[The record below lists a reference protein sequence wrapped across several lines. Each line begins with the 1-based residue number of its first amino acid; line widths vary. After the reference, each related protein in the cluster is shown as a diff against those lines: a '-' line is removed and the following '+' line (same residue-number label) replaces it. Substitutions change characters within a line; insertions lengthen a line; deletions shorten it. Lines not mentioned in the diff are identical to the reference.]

1 MVAWFTTGMTIRG
14 LGRFGVWRYYG
25 AVTPGEAKELEG
37 LGYSSIWLGGS
48 PAAELPVV
56 ESLLEATENLVIG
69 TSIVNVWTAPAAETA
84 ESFHRIDK
92 RFPGRFVLGIGI
104 GHPEH
109 QNEYRKPY
117 DVLVEYID
125 VLDKA
130 GVPKQQIALAAL
142 GPRVLELAGDR
153 TAGALPYLTTPQ
165 HTREARDI
173 LGPDALLVAEHKIV
187 LDTDPATARPTGRD
201 VVKFYLGLRN
211 YVSNLRRLGFSEEDL
226 TAPGSDRLI
235 DALAL
240 HGTAEQIAAG
250 LTEHL
255 TAGAN
260 HVAIQA
266 LGNDYMD
273 TLRTLAAA
281 LG

>member
-1 MVAWFTTGMTIRG
+1 MTIRG

-25 AVTPGEAKELEG
+25 GVTPDEAKELEG

-56 ESLLEATENLVIG
+56 ESLLEATENLLVG
-69 TSIVNVWTAPAAETA
+69 TSIVNVWSAPAQETA

-92 RFPGRFVLGIGI
+92 RFPGRFILGIGI

-109 QNEYRKPY
+109 DNDYRKPY
-117 DVLVEYID
+117 DVLVEYLD
-125 VLDKA
+125 VLDQA
-130 GVPKQQIALAAL
+130 GVPKEQRALAAL
-142 GPRVLELAGDR
+142 GPRVLKLARDR

-165 HTREARDI
+165 HSREAREI
-173 LGPDALLVAEHKIV
+173 LGPGSLLVAEHKVV
-187 LDTDPATARPTGRD
+187 LDTDPATARPVGRGT
-201 VVKFYLGLRN
+201 VKFYLGLRN
-211 YVSNLRRLGFSEEDL
+211 YVANLRRLGFSDEDL
-226 TAPGSDRLI
+226 ATPGTDRLV

-255 TAGAN
+255 TAGAD
-260 HVAIQA
+260 HVAIQP
-266 LGNDYMD
+266 LGDDYIG
-273 TLRTLAAA
+273 TLRTLAAV
-281 LG
+281 LD

>member
-1 MVAWFTTGMTIRG
+1 
-14 LGRFGVWRYYG
+14 
-25 AVTPGEAKELEG
+25 
-37 LGYSSIWLGGS
+37 
-48 PAAELPVV
+48 
-56 ESLLEATENLVIG
+56 
-69 TSIVNVWTAPAAETA
+69 VNVWSAAAAETA

-92 RFPGRFVLGIGI
+92 RFPGRFILGIGI

-109 QNEYRKPY
+109 DNDYRKPY
-117 DVLVEYID
+117 DVLVDYID

-130 GVPKQQIALAAL
+130 GVPKQQTALAAL
-142 GPRVLELAGDR
+142 GPRVLKLSGDR
-153 TAGALPYLTTPQ
+153 TAGALPYLTIPQ
-165 HTREARDI
+165 HTREAREI
-173 LGPDALLVAEHKIV
+173 LGPDALLVAEQKIV

-226 TAPGSDRLI
+226 TAPGSDKLI

-255 TAGAN
+255 TAGADT
-260 HVAIQA
+260 VAIQA
-266 LGNDYMD
+266 LGNDYMG